1 MGLRLKT
8 LWSVGYE
15 AYLTYSELYFK
26 KLLETGVFI
35 YKKDIY
41 PPNLDT
47 LLMVTDAI
55 ISLIGYLSITFYLKG
70 MMHMNLLGKILTT
83 VIGKVFVVFA
93 VLTAVNIYQ
102 TKNLTIETAQKM
114 AQAETSNNAYQIQI

>member
-35 YKKDIY
+35 YKKDIF
-41 PPNLDT
+41 PLVLDT
-47 LLMVTDAI
+47 LLMANNAI
-55 ISLIGYLSITFYLKG
+55 ISLIGYVSITFYLKG

-83 VIGKVFVVFA
+83 VIGTVGIRSSNSCEYLSNKKFNDRNSSKNG
-93 VLTAVNIYQ
+93 TSRNI
-102 TKNLTIETAQKM
+102 
-114 AQAETSNNAYQIQI
+114 

>member
-26 KLLETGVFI
+26 K
-35 YKKDIY
+35 DIFTLKL
-41 PPNLDT
+41 NT
-47 LLMVTDAI
+47 LLIATDAI
-55 ISLIGYLSITFYLKG
+55 ISLIGYVSITFYLKG

-83 VIGKVFVVFA
+83 VI
-93 VLTAVNIYQ
+93 
-102 TKNLTIETAQKM
+102 
-114 AQAETSNNAYQIQI
+114 

>member
-15 AYLTYSELYFK
+15 AYLTYNELYFK

-35 YKKDIY
+35 YKKYIFT
-41 PPNLDT
+41 LKRDT
-47 LLMVTDAI
+47 LLMSNDAI
-55 ISLIGYLSITFYLKG
+55 ISLIGYVSITFYLNG

-83 VIGKVFVVFA
+83 VIGTVGIRNSNSCEYLSNKKFNDRNSSKNG
-93 VLTAVNIYQ
+93 TSRNI
-102 TKNLTIETAQKM
+102 
-114 AQAETSNNAYQIQI
+114 